1 MNTTIHL
8 TIANLRKQNH
18 KSQQQLADFLGI
30 TKASVSK
37 WETGQTS
44 PDISSLPLIAAYFDT
59 SIDHLLGY
67 DAQLSKNEI
76 ERLYKTLKKAIMDS
90 PENGLSQVRKLIKR
104 YWSCYPFV
112 FSMANLLLNHLT
124 VLTKND
130 PITTQTLS
138 NEIRELLDHV
148 YRKSDDQDIQSQ
160 AKIMLSVLY
169 LNNSK
174 PQKVLELLGTTV
186 PQLVPPE
193 SIIASAYHLQ
203 GNSERAEAT
212 MQTALYQYLV
222 VMVSA
227 FTNYLNLL
235 DNNHQKFT
243 ELATKAD
250 QFITLFEI
258 ASFHPMIIL
267 NLDMGIAAGFMKYDD
282 HPNALQFLE
291 KFTNLQSKITFPVVL
306 KGNHFFNKIDDWIN
320 QLMIGN
326 QMPRDSRI
334 VNRELKQFILE
345 NPTFEPLKNDPKY
358 QSIVSQIKKDVK

>member
-1 MNTTIHL
+1 MNTIIHL
-8 TIANLRKQNH
+8 NIANLRKQNH

-37 WETGQTS
+37 WENGQTS

-67 DAQLSKNEI
+67 DAQLSKSEI
-76 ERLYKTLKKAIMDS
+76 ERLYKTLKKAITDS
-90 PENGLSQVRKLIKR
+90 PKTGLDQVRKLVKR

-124 VLTKND
+124 VVGKND
-130 PITTQTLS
+130 PATIKKLS
-138 NEIRELLDHV
+138 DEVRELLTHV
-148 YRKSDDQDIQSQ
+148 YQKSDDINIQNQ

-169 LNNSK
+169 LNNGQTK
-174 PQKVLELLGTTV
+174 KVLDLLGTTV

-222 VMVSA
+222 IMVSTFA
-227 FTNYLNLL
+227 NYLNLL
-235 DNNHQKFT
+235 DNNQKKFT
-243 ELATKAD
+243 ELVTKAD
-250 QFITLFEI
+250 QFIAVFEI
-258 ASFHPMIIL
+258 TSFHPMIVL
-267 NLDMGIAAGFMKYDD
+267 NLYMGIATGFMKYDD
-282 HPNALQFLE
+282 QANAIKFLE
-291 KFTNLQSKITFPVVL
+291 KFADLQAKLTFPIVL
-306 KGNHFFNKIDDWIN
+306 KGNHFFDKVDDWIN

-326 QMPRDSRI
+326 QMPRDER
-334 VNRELKQFILE
+334 VVKRELEQFILE
-345 NPTFEPLKNDPKY
+345 NPIFDPLKDNEKY
-358 QSIVSQIKKDVK
+358 QAIVSQIKKDVK